1 MLLITEFDHL
11 DVCVYVCVIT
21 ILYRKRIDTYRSPAC
36 LVIYFLDILM
46 SSKIYPTIQRKREN
60 HISLA
65 GIQGRSTLSKVA
77 RSHWGY
83 LALRFKR
90 QIWELT
96 VLLGRETVH
105 NSVQNRTVLSVFENS
120 RIKPKRH
127 LKNKEG

>member
-1 MLLITEFDHL
+1 MGILLLITEFDHL

-60 HISLA
+60 HISWA

-105 NSVQNRTVLSVFENS
+105 NFSTKQNCTKCF
-120 RIKPKRH
+120 
-127 LKNKEG
+127 